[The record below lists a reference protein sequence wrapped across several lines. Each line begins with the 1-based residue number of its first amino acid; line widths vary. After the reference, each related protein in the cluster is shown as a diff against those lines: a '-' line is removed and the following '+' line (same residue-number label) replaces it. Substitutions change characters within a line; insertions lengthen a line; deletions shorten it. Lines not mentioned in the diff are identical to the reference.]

1 MFDFERHPILSFFIV
16 VFIIA
21 MLSVGAKIIFFPA
34 NMASQAIDV
43 AAEQFGPR
51 ELLRKYESFKDMAA
65 QLDKYK
71 ADITVYESRLSS
83 AEKRGGKDRAS
94 IEALSLIESE
104 LTGIKL
110 AYNSLAAE
118 YNSNMSKFNYRFTN
132 VGDLPSGA
140 TEPLPREFRAY
151 LDK

>member
-1 MFDFERHPILSFFIV
+1 MFDFERHPILSFFMV
-16 VFIIA
+16 VAAIA
-21 MLSVGAKIIFFPA
+21 ILSVGAKVIFFPA
-34 NMASQAIDV
+34 QMASEALDV

-51 ELLRKYESFKDMAA
+51 ELLRKYENFKDMIA

-71 ADITVYESRLSS
+71 ADIAVYESRLKS

-104 LTGIKL
+104 LAGIKM

-132 VGDLPSGA
+132 VGDLPQGA
-140 TEPLPREFRAY
+140 TEPLPREYRIY